1 MIARF
6 GAIVHGVARHIG
18 RRAAALTVM
27 CSFVLVSA
35 VAVSHWRR
43 ATAAASRITELDER
57 LRENTLLAR
66 HLAHH
71 VLSQSLDGPFLS
83 GTDVLA
89 DTAVSLPTVLDGVYI
104 LTSAECRWTPLNYDA
119 FRQLTAAGVRLVG
132 IVIEDDAVVLRRH
145 LEAARLG
152 FPVLMSP
159 KGALVDAIPK
169 YGTPFLVVVR
179 EGKITHLE
187 AGVLDSR
194 DVTEILQATGAA

>member
-1 MIARF
+1 MTTRF
-6 GAIVHGVARHIG
+6 GATVEGVVRRIG
-18 RRAAALTVM
+18 RRAAAFTVI

-35 VAVSHWRR
+35 VAVSHWHR
-43 ATAAASRITELDER
+43 ATAASARITELEER

-83 GTDVLA
+83 GTDILT
-89 DTAVSLPTVLDGVYI
+89 DTAVSIPLVQDGVYI

-119 FRQLTAAGVRLVG
+119 FRQLRAAGVRLVG
-132 IVIEDDAVVLRRH
+132 IVIEDDVVVLRRH
-145 LEAARLG
+145 LESARLG
-152 FPVLMSP
+152 FPVLTSP
-159 KGALVDAIPK
+159 KGALVNAIPK

-187 AGVLDSR
+187 AGVLDSN
-194 DVTEILQATGAA
+194 DVTDILQASGAA